1 MVGLRYR
8 ILIMEDQVQVVIR
21 EILGMDRGL
30 TTMGDSV
37 TTQVL
42 LRKGLKLLKLGTQT
56 LGMQFGATTVME
68 KVILLLLVLNQE
80 LGASSFISKH
90 YS

>member
-1 MVGLRYR
+1 
-8 ILIMEDQVQVVIR
+8 MEDQAEVAIR
-21 EILGMDRGL
+21 EILGMDSNL
-30 TTMGDSV
+30 TTMEGSEI
-37 TTQVL
+37 TLVL
-42 LRKGLKLLKLGTQT
+42 FRKGLKVLKLVTQT
-56 LGMQFGATTVME
+56 LGMQCGATIVME